1 MHYISRTKETGGL
14 LKRPDMPM
22 QGKLCSQVLDLS
34 GGAVSVAKEL
44 RNIGS
49 HSNLLKELISLSG
62 PYDSSEPAP
71 RLSQSISLRKL
82 ETQRDIGFTESLN
95 RFNRGIKLNKS
106 TRSSFERFSQASLY
120 ALITMPKNLA
130 GVPLPKNR
138 MALQHPMPRKAI
150 SEIEALA
157 H

>member
-62 PYDSSEPAP
+62 RYDCSEPAP

-95 RFNRGIKLNKS
+95 RFNRGIKLNNS
-106 TRSSFERFSQASLY
+106 TRSSFEKFSQASLY
-120 ALITMPKNLA
+120 ALITEPKTWQA
-130 GVPLPKNR
+130 HRYPKIEWPCNTR
-138 MALQHPMPRKAI
+138 YREKQSRKWRP
-150 SEIEALA
+150 
-157 H
+157 